1 MHREQAAREE
11 AEALL
16 EEEVNHPLV
25 SQRQPLRLT
34 LCARRGQSA
43 RCEQLQA
50 QIEHLQRQLHG
61 VDSWRCPICSSTFP
75 RSRKAE
81 HSKECLRQLVE
92 YVQQGAVHS

>member
-1 MHREQAAREE
+1 M
-11 AEALL
+11 
-16 EEEVNHPLV
+16 
-25 SQRQPLRLT
+25 
-34 LCARRGQSA
+34 CARRWQST